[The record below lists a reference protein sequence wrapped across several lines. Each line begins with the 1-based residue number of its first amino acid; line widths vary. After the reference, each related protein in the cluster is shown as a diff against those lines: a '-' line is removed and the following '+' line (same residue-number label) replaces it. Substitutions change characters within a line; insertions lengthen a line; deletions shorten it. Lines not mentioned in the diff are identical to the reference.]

1 MLEKVL
7 ESINE
12 EYETLETILDLETGH
27 DWALNNPQRVVQN
40 AQCRV
45 LGVVM
50 FAQKYLDVKY
60 DDIEKPF
67 DDFVK
72 KLKKLE
78 KNVLTNRK

>member
-7 ESINE
+7 KSINE

-27 DWALNNPQRVVQN
+27 EWALNNPQRVVQN

-60 DDIEKPF
+60 EDIDKPF
-67 DDFVK
+67 DEFV
-72 KLKKLE
+72 E
-78 KNVLTNRK
+78 KIKN